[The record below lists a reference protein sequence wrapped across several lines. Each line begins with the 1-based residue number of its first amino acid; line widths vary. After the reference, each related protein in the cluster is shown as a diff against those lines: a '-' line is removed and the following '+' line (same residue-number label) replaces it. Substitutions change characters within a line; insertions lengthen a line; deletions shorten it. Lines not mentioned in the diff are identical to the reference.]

1 MQQIFKSLFPELPD
15 SSRIWLHLANRKLV
29 ASEEQFLKEQLTLFL
44 DSWSAHGKRLQCNA
58 TLLFSQYLIFSV
70 DENIESASGCSIDS
84 SVRLMKQLGSEL
96 QVDFFNRLFVLVS
109 KETEIKRV
117 HILELNQ
124 FSDWKLLNPLA
135 INLEEVRT
143 SLWIDVKESTLFR

>member
-29 ASEEQFLKEQLTLFL
+29 ASEEQFLKEELTVFL

-84 SVRLMKQLGSEL
+84 SVHFAKRMGSEL
-96 QVDFFNRLFVLVS
+96 GVDFFTRLEVLVIEEN
-109 KETEIKRV
+109 ETRLLSYFDAVAQKAPFINPQ
-117 HILELNQ
+117 ITQLSELRSMQ
-124 FSDWKLLNPLA
+124 C
-135 INLEEVRT
+135 
-143 SLWIDVKESTLFR
+143 

>member
-29 ASEEQFLKEQLTLFL
+29 ASEEQFLKEGLTVFL
-44 DSWSAHGKRLQCNA
+44 DNWSAHGKRLQCNA

-84 SVRLMKQLGSEL
+84 SVHFAKRMGSEL
-96 QVDFFNRLFVLVS
+96 GIDFFMRLEVLVIEGN
-109 KETEIKRV
+109 ETRLLSYFDAVAQKVPFINPQ
-117 HILELNQ
+117 ITQLSELR
-124 FSDWKLLNPLA
+124 SML
-135 INLEEVRT
+135 I
-143 SLWIDVKESTLFR
+143 

>member
-29 ASEEQFLKEQLTLFL
+29 ASEEQFLKEQLTVFL

-58 TLLFSQYLIFSV
+58 TFLFSQYLIFSV

-84 SVRLMKQLGSEL
+84 SVHFAKRMGSEL
-96 QVDFFNRLFVLVS
+96 GIDFFTRLEVLVIEGNDTRLLS
-109 KETEIKRV
+109 YFDAVAQKAPFINPQITQ
-117 HILELNQ
+117 LYELRSMQ
-124 FSDWKLLNPLA
+124 C
-135 INLEEVRT
+135 
-143 SLWIDVKESTLFR
+143 

>member
-29 ASEEQFLKEQLTLFL
+29 ASEEQFLKEELTLFL

-84 SVRLMKQLGSEL
+84 SVHFAKRMGSEL
-96 QVDFFNRLFVLVS
+96 GIDFFTRLEVLVVEGNATRLLS
-109 KETEIKRV
+109 YFDALAQKAPFINPQIT
-117 HILELNQ
+117 LLSELRSMQ
-124 FSDWKLLNPLA
+124 C
-135 INLEEVRT
+135 
-143 SLWIDVKESTLFR
+143 

>member
-29 ASEEQFLKEQLTLFL
+29 ASEEQFLKEQLTVFL

-84 SVRLMKQLGSEL
+84 SVHFAKRMGSEL
-96 QVDFFNRLFVLVS
+96 GIDFFTRLEVLVIEEN
-109 KETEIKRV
+109 ETRLLSYFDAVAQKAPFINPQ
-117 HILELNQ
+117 ITQLSELRSMQ
-124 FSDWKLLNPLA
+124 C
-135 INLEEVRT
+135 
-143 SLWIDVKESTLFR
+143 

>member
-1 MQQIFKSLFPELPD
+1 MQQIFKSLFPELPG

-29 ASEEQFLKEQLTLFL
+29 ASEEQFLKEQLTVFL

-84 SVRLMKQLGSEL
+84 SVHFAKRMGSEL
-96 QVDFFNRLFVLVS
+96 GIDFFTRLEVLVIEGNDTRLLS
-109 KETEIKRV
+109 YFDAVAQKAPFINPQITQ
-117 HILELNQ
+117 LYELR
-124 FSDWKLLNPLA
+124 SM
-135 INLEEVRT
+135 EC
-143 SLWIDVKESTLFR
+143 

>member
-29 ASEEQFLKEQLTLFL
+29 ASEEQFLKEQLTVFL

-84 SVRLMKQLGSEL
+84 SVHFAKRMGSEL
-96 QVDFFNRLFVLVS
+96 GIDFFTRLEVLVIEGDDTRLLS
-109 KETEIKRV
+109 YFDAVAQKAPFINPQITQ
-117 HILELNQ
+117 LSELR
-124 FSDWKLLNPLA
+124 SM
-135 INLEEVRT
+135 EC
-143 SLWIDVKESTLFR
+143 

>member
-1 MQQIFKSLFPELPD
+1 MQQIFKSLFPELPG

-29 ASEEQFLKEQLTLFL
+29 ASEEQFLKEQLTVFL

-84 SVRLMKQLGSEL
+84 SVHFAKRMGSEL
-96 QVDFFNRLFVLVS
+96 GIDFFTRLEVLVVEGNDTRLLS
-109 KETEIKRV
+109 YFDAVAQKAPFINPQITQ
-117 HILELNQ
+117 LSELR
-124 FSDWKLLNPLA
+124 SM
-135 INLEEVRT
+135 EC
-143 SLWIDVKESTLFR
+143 

>member
-29 ASEEQFLKEQLTLFL
+29 ASEEQFLKEELIVFL

-84 SVRLMKQLGSEL
+84 SVHFAKRMGSEL
-96 QVDFFNRLFVLVS
+96 GIDFFTRLEVLV
-109 KETEIKRV
+109 
-117 HILELNQ
+117 LEGNATR
-124 FSDWKLLNPLA
+124 LLSYFDAVAQKAPFINPQITQLSELRS
-135 INLEEVRT
+135 IQC
-143 SLWIDVKESTLFR
+143 

>member
-29 ASEEQFLKEQLTLFL
+29 ASEEQFLKEQLTVFL

-84 SVRLMKQLGSEL
+84 SVHFAKRMGSEL
-96 QVDFFNRLFVLVS
+96 GVDFFTRLEVLVIEEN
-109 KETEIKRV
+109 ETRLLSYFDAVAQKAPFINPQ
-117 HILELNQ
+117 ITQLSELRSMQ
-124 FSDWKLLNPLA
+124 C
-135 INLEEVRT
+135 
-143 SLWIDVKESTLFR
+143 

>member
-29 ASEEQFLKEQLTLFL
+29 ASEEQFLKEQLTVFL

-84 SVRLMKQLGSEL
+84 SVHFAKRMGSEL
-96 QVDFFNRLFVLVS
+96 GIDFFTRLEVLVIEGS
-109 KETEIKRV
+109 ETRLLSYFDALAQKAPFINPQ
-117 HILELNQ
+117 ISQLSELRSMQ
-124 FSDWKLLNPLA
+124 C
-135 INLEEVRT
+135 
-143 SLWIDVKESTLFR
+143 

>member
-29 ASEEQFLKEQLTLFL
+29 ASEEQFLKEQLTVFL

-84 SVRLMKQLGSEL
+84 SVHFAKRMGSEL
-96 QVDFFNRLFVLVS
+96 GIDFFTRLEVLVVEGNDTRLLS
-109 KETEIKRV
+109 YFDAVAQKATFINPQ
-117 HILELNQ
+117 ISQLSELR
-124 FSDWKLLNPLA
+124 SM
-135 INLEEVRT
+135 EC
-143 SLWIDVKESTLFR
+143 

>member
-29 ASEEQFLKEQLTLFL
+29 ASEEQFLKEGLTVFL
-44 DSWSAHGKRLQCNA
+44 DNWSAHGKRLQCNA

-84 SVRLMKQLGSEL
+84 SVHFAKRMGSEL
-96 QVDFFNRLFVLVS
+96 GIEGNETRLLSYFDAVAQKVPFINPQITQLS
-109 KETEIKRV
+109 
-117 HILELNQ
+117 ELR
-124 FSDWKLLNPLA
+124 SML
-135 INLEEVRT
+135 I
-143 SLWIDVKESTLFR
+143 

>member
-29 ASEEQFLKEQLTLFL
+29 ASEEQFLKEQLTVFL

-84 SVRLMKQLGSEL
+84 SVHFAKRMGSEL
-96 QVDFFNRLFVLVS
+96 GIDFFTRLEVLVVEGN
-109 KETEIKRV
+109 ETRLLSYFDALAQKAPFINPQ
-117 HILELNQ
+117 ISLLSELRSMQ
-124 FSDWKLLNPLA
+124 C
-135 INLEEVRT
+135 
-143 SLWIDVKESTLFR
+143 

>member
-29 ASEEQFLKEQLTLFL
+29 ASEEQFLKEELTLFL

-70 DENIESASGCSIDS
+70 DENIKSASGCSIDS
-84 SVRLMKQLGSEL
+84 SVHFAKRMGSEL
-96 QVDFFNRLFVLVS
+96 GIDFFTRLEVLVIEGN
-109 KETEIKRV
+109 ETRLLSYFDALAQKAPFINPQLT
-117 HILELNQ
+117 HLSELRSMQ
-124 FSDWKLLNPLA
+124 C
-135 INLEEVRT
+135 
-143 SLWIDVKESTLFR
+143 

>member
-15 SSRIWLHLANRKLV
+15 SSRIWLHLANRKLA
-29 ASEEQFLKEQLTLFL
+29 ASEEQFLKEQLTVFL

-84 SVRLMKQLGSEL
+84 SVHFAKRMGSEL
-96 QVDFFNRLFVLVS
+96 GIDFFTRLEVLV
-109 KETEIKRV
+109 
-117 HILELNQ
+117 LEGN
-124 FSDWKLLNPLA
+124 DTRLLSYFDAVAQKAPFINPQITQLSE
-135 INLEEVRT
+135 LRSMEC
-143 SLWIDVKESTLFR
+143 

>member
-29 ASEEQFLKEQLTLFL
+29 ASEEQFLKEQLTVFL

-84 SVRLMKQLGSEL
+84 SVHFAKRMGSEL
-96 QVDFFNRLFVLVS
+96 GIDFFTRLEVLVVEGNDTRLLS
-109 KETEIKRV
+109 YFDAVAQKAPFINPQITQ
-117 HILELNQ
+117 LYELRSMQ
-124 FSDWKLLNPLA
+124 C
-135 INLEEVRT
+135 
-143 SLWIDVKESTLFR
+143 

>member
-29 ASEEQFLKEQLTLFL
+29 ASEEQFLKKELTIFL
-44 DSWSAHGKRLQCNA
+44 NNWSAHGKRLQCNA

-84 SVRLMKQLGSEL
+84 SVHFAKRMGSEL
-96 QVDFFNRLFVLVS
+96 GIDFFTRLEVLVIEGN
-109 KETEIKRV
+109 ETRLLSYFDAVAQKVPFINPQ
-117 HILELNQ
+117 ITQLSELR
-124 FSDWKLLNPLA
+124 SML
-135 INLEEVRT
+135 I
-143 SLWIDVKESTLFR
+143 

>member
-1 MQQIFKSLFPELPD
+1 MQQIFKALFLELPD

-29 ASEEQFLKEQLTLFL
+29 ASEEQFLKEQLTVFL

-84 SVRLMKQLGSEL
+84 SVHFAKRMGSEL
-96 QVDFFNRLFVLVS
+96 GIDFFTRLEVLVIEGN
-109 KETEIKRV
+109 ETRLLSYFDAVAQKVPFINPQ
-117 HILELNQ
+117 ITQLSELR
-124 FSDWKLLNPLA
+124 SML
-135 INLEEVRT
+135 I
-143 SLWIDVKESTLFR
+143 

>member
-29 ASEEQFLKEQLTLFL
+29 ASEEQFLKEQLTVFL

-84 SVRLMKQLGSEL
+84 SVHFAKRMGSEL
-96 QVDFFNRLFVLVS
+96 GIDFFTRLEVLVIEGNDTRLLS
-109 KETEIKRV
+109 YFDAVDQKAPFINPQITQ
-117 HILELNQ
+117 LSELR
-124 FSDWKLLNPLA
+124 SM
-135 INLEEVRT
+135 EC
-143 SLWIDVKESTLFR
+143 

>member
-15 SSRIWLHLANRKLV
+15 SSRIWLYLANRKLV
-29 ASEEQFLKEQLTLFL
+29 ASEEQFLKEELTVFL

-84 SVRLMKQLGSEL
+84 SVHFAKRMGSEL
-96 QVDFFNRLFVLVS
+96 GIDFFTRLEVLVVEGN
-109 KETEIKRV
+109 ETRLLSYFDAVAQKVPFINPQ
-117 HILELNQ
+117 ITQLSELRSMQ
-124 FSDWKLLNPLA
+124 C
-135 INLEEVRT
+135 
-143 SLWIDVKESTLFR
+143 

>member
-29 ASEEQFLKEQLTLFL
+29 ASEEQFLKEQLTVFL

-84 SVRLMKQLGSEL
+84 SVHFAKRMGSEL
-96 QVDFFNRLFVLVS
+96 GIDFFTRLEVLVIEGN
-109 KETEIKRV
+109 ETRLLSYFDAVAQKAPFINPQ
-117 HILELNQ
+117 ITQLYELRSMQ
-124 FSDWKLLNPLA
+124 C
-135 INLEEVRT
+135 
-143 SLWIDVKESTLFR
+143 

>member
-29 ASEEQFLKEQLTLFL
+29 ASEEQFLKEELSLFL

-84 SVRLMKQLGSEL
+84 SVHFAKRMGSEL
-96 QVDFFNRLFVLVS
+96 GIDFFTRLEVLVVEGN
-109 KETEIKRV
+109 ETRLLSYFDAVAQKAPFINPQ
-117 HILELNQ
+117 ITQLSELRSMQ
-124 FSDWKLLNPLA
+124 C
-135 INLEEVRT
+135 
-143 SLWIDVKESTLFR
+143 

>member
-29 ASEEQFLKEQLTLFL
+29 ASEEQFLKEGLTVFL
-44 DSWSAHGKRLQCNA
+44 DNWSAHGKRLQCNA

-84 SVRLMKQLGSEL
+84 SVHFAKRMGSEL
-96 QVDFFNRLFVLVS
+96 GIDFFTRLEVLVIEGN
-109 KETEIKRV
+109 ETRLLSYFDAVAQKAPFINPQ
-117 HILELNQ
+117 ITQLSELR
-124 FSDWKLLNPLA
+124 SML
-135 INLEEVRT
+135 I
-143 SLWIDVKESTLFR
+143 

>member
-29 ASEEQFLKEQLTLFL
+29 ASEEQFLKEELTLFL

-84 SVRLMKQLGSEL
+84 SVHFAKRMGSEL
-96 QVDFFNRLFVLVS
+96 GIDFFTRLEVLVIEGNATCLLS
-109 KETEIKRV
+109 YFDAVAQKAPFINPQITQ
-117 HILELNQ
+117 LSELRSMQ
-124 FSDWKLLNPLA
+124 C
-135 INLEEVRT
+135 
-143 SLWIDVKESTLFR
+143 

>member
-29 ASEEQFLKEQLTLFL
+29 ASEEQFLKEQLTVFL

-84 SVRLMKQLGSEL
+84 SVHFAKRMGSEL
-96 QVDFFNRLFVLVS
+96 GIDFFTRLEVLVVEGN
-109 KETEIKRV
+109 ETRLLSYFDAVAQKSTFINPKNTQ
-117 HILELNQ
+117 LYELSSMQ
-124 FSDWKLLNPLA
+124 C
-135 INLEEVRT
+135 
-143 SLWIDVKESTLFR
+143 

>member
-29 ASEEQFLKEQLTLFL
+29 ASEEQFLKEQLTVFL

-84 SVRLMKQLGSEL
+84 SVHFAKRMGSEL
-96 QVDFFNRLFVLVS
+96 GIDFFTRLEVLVIEGN
-109 KETEIKRV
+109 ETRLLSYFDAVAQKAPFINPQ
-117 HILELNQ
+117 ITQLSELR
-124 FSDWKLLNPLA
+124 SML
-135 INLEEVRT
+135 I
-143 SLWIDVKESTLFR
+143 

>member
-1 MQQIFKSLFPELPD
+1 MQQIFKSLFPELPG

-84 SVRLMKQLGSEL
+84 SVHFAKRMGSEL
-96 QVDFFNRLFVLVS
+96 GIDFFTRLEVLVVEGN
-109 KETEIKRV
+109 ETRLLSYFDALAQKAPFINPQ
-117 HILELNQ
+117 ISLLSELRSMQ
-124 FSDWKLLNPLA
+124 C
-135 INLEEVRT
+135 
-143 SLWIDVKESTLFR
+143 

>member
-29 ASEEQFLKEQLTLFL
+29 ASEEQFLKEELTVFL

-84 SVRLMKQLGSEL
+84 SVHFAKRMGSEL
-96 QVDFFNRLFVLVS
+96 GIDFFTRLEVLVIEEN
-109 KETEIKRV
+109 ETRLLSYFDALAQKAPFINPQ
-117 HILELNQ
+117 ISQLSELRSMQ
-124 FSDWKLLNPLA
+124 C
-135 INLEEVRT
+135 
-143 SLWIDVKESTLFR
+143 

>member
-1 MQQIFKSLFPELPD
+1 MQQIFKSLFPELPG

-29 ASEEQFLKEQLTLFL
+29 ASEEQFLKEELTVFL

-84 SVRLMKQLGSEL
+84 SVHFAKRMGSEL
-96 QVDFFNRLFVLVS
+96 GIDFFTRLEVLVVEGN
-109 KETEIKRV
+109 ETRLLSYFDAVAQKAPFINPQ
-117 HILELNQ
+117 ITQLSELRSMQ
-124 FSDWKLLNPLA
+124 C
-135 INLEEVRT
+135 
-143 SLWIDVKESTLFR
+143 

>member
-1 MQQIFKSLFPELPD
+1 MQQIFKSLFPELPG

-29 ASEEQFLKEQLTLFL
+29 ASEEQFLKEQLTVFL

-84 SVRLMKQLGSEL
+84 SVHFAKRMGSEL
-96 QVDFFNRLFVLVS
+96 GIDFFTRLEVLVVEGN
-109 KETEIKRV
+109 ETRLLSYFDALAQKVPFINPQ
-117 HILELNQ
+117 ITQLSELRSMQ
-124 FSDWKLLNPLA
+124 C
-135 INLEEVRT
+135 
-143 SLWIDVKESTLFR
+143 

>member
-29 ASEEQFLKEQLTLFL
+29 ASEEQFLKEQLTVFL

-84 SVRLMKQLGSEL
+84 SVHFAKRMGSEL
-96 QVDFFNRLFVLVS
+96 GIDFFTRLEVLVVEGNDTRLLS
-109 KETEIKRV
+109 YFDAVAQKVPFINPQITQ
-117 HILELNQ
+117 LYELR
-124 FSDWKLLNPLA
+124 SM
-135 INLEEVRT
+135 EC
-143 SLWIDVKESTLFR
+143 

>member
-29 ASEEQFLKEQLTLFL
+29 ASEEQFLKEELTVFL

-84 SVRLMKQLGSEL
+84 SVHFVKRMGSEL
-96 QVDFFNRLFVLVS
+96 GIDFFTRLEVLVVEGN
-109 KETEIKRV
+109 ETRLLSYFDAVAQKVPFINPQ
-117 HILELNQ
+117 ITQLSELRSMQ
-124 FSDWKLLNPLA
+124 C
-135 INLEEVRT
+135 
-143 SLWIDVKESTLFR
+143 

>member
-29 ASEEQFLKEQLTLFL
+29 ASEEQFLKEELTVFL

-84 SVRLMKQLGSEL
+84 SVHFAKRMGSEL
-96 QVDFFNRLFVLVS
+96 GIDFFTRMEVLVIEGN
-109 KETEIKRV
+109 ETRLLSYFDALAQKAPFINPQ
-117 HILELNQ
+117 ITQLSELRSMQ
-124 FSDWKLLNPLA
+124 C
-135 INLEEVRT
+135 
-143 SLWIDVKESTLFR
+143 